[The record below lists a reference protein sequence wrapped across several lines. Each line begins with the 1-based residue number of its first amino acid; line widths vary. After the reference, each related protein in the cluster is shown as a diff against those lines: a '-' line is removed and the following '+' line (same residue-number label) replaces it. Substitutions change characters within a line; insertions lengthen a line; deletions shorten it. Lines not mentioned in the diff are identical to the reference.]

1 MRNER
6 IESLAGNGAA
16 PDQTEK
22 LVGAG
27 RGKLQARTAREIE
40 RRQIRYGILGR
51 DFADGPSWS
60 MLLALL
66 EAQLNGRNTSIKDL
80 YLAGNCPKTSAIR
93 LVGKLESA
101 GLVRREPDKNDKRR
115 CFLLL
120 TPKANALLMAY
131 FDSIG

>member
-6 IESLAGNGAA
+6 IKSLADDGQVPNRVEKLIGNGH
-16 PDQTEK
+16 
-22 LVGAG
+22 
-27 RGKLQARTAREIE
+27 GKLKARTGREIE
-40 RRQIRYGILGR
+40 RRQIRHGILGR

-66 EAQLNGRNTSIKDL
+66 EAQLNGRDTSIKDL

-101 GLVRREPDKNDKRR
+101 DLVKRAPDKNDKRR

-120 TPKANALLMAY
+120 TPKADALLAAY